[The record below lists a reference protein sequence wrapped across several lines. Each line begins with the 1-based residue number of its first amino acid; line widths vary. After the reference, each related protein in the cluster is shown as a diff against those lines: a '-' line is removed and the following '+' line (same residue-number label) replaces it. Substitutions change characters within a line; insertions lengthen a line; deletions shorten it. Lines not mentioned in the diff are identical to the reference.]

1 MIADTTDAVAN
12 INKSKIM
19 KGEFVM
25 EINLTKQTFDGEV
38 IKSDVPVLVD
48 FWASWCGPCR
58 AVAPVISEIAD
69 EYNGRVKVCKVNVDD
84 ESALAAENA
93 IVSIPTVIIFNKGK
107 QVGKLVGARSFDEY
121 ADELDKLL

>member
-1 MIADTTDAVAN
+1 MAITVATETVWYN
-12 INKSKIM
+12 QSIY
-19 KGEFVM
+19 ERRFFM

-38 IKSDVPVLVD
+38 VKSDIPVLVD

-69 EYNGRVKVCKVNVDD
+69 EYNGKVKVCKVNVDD